1 MTNTSKITIACLIL
15 IIGILSS
22 FLYLQNEK
30 LSIYQKVH
38 DIDRRCIQKQDS
50 IITVLE
56 KEIVK

>member
-1 MTNTSKITIACLIL
+1 MTNTSKITIAILIL
-15 IIGILSS
+15 LVGILSCV
-22 FLYLQNEK
+22 LYLQGEK

-56 KEIVK
+56 KEIVR